1 MLILYRSLLPETEM
15 QHKINKEYYIS
26 KNNFQY
32 FLFCSRSI
40 IAMIFCIKMV
50 KRWYSQQDN
59 QMTSQSAK
67 PPNSLC

>member
-50 KRWYSQQDN
+50 KR
-59 QMTSQSAK
+59 
-67 PPNSLC
+67 

>member
-1 MLILYRSLLPETEM
+1 MEMLILYRSLLPETEM

-32 FLFCSRSI
+32 FLFCYGSI

-50 KRWYSQQDN
+50 KR
-59 QMTSQSAK
+59 
-67 PPNSLC
+67 